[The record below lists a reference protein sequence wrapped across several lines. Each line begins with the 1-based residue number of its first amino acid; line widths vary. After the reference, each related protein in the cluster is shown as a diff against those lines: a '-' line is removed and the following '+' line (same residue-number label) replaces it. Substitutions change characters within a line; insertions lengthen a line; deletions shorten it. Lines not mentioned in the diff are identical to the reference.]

1 MLMRDSI
8 LIELAGVRRL
18 AALLGFSAEF
28 AEVCLGLL
36 RELRLLLSPVVML
49 LVVVML
55 LAGCKPAKFDRPAP
69 ERPPKSSLESTAPV
83 IPAAP

>member
-1 MLMRDSI
+1 MSPRESI

-36 RELRLLLSPVVML
+36 RELHPNPVP
-49 LVVVML
+49 
-55 LAGCKPAKFDRPAP
+55 G
-69 ERPPKSSLESTAPV
+69 RPPAGGRH
-83 IPAAP
+83 AAGWV

>member
-1 MLMRDSI
+1 MLMRESI

-18 AALLGFSAEF
+18 AALLGCTAEF

-36 RELRLLLSPVVML
+36 RELRLTLSPAVLL
-49 LVVVML
+49 LVAVML

-69 ERPPKSSLESTAPV
+69 ERPPKTLAATAPV